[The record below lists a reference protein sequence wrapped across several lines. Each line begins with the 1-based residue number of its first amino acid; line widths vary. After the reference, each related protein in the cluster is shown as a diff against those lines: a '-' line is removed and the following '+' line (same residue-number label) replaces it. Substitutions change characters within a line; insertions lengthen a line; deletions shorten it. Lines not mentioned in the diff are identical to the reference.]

1 MSAGHVTIRAKAQP
15 HHFCHACG
23 KPYAP
28 EHAGKLEMPCAH
40 CDTISRRNPT
50 SVANLIVPYQ
60 RGIFLVRRGI
70 EPQRG
75 RWALPGGYVNLGEQ
89 WRDAA
94 ARKTR
99 EEIQVHIPNPA
110 DSIDSF
116 KVESIPSGT
125 QVLLFGVV
133 RQRVIPTVRD
143 FTPSDEATERMVMQR
158 SDFNA
163 LKDELAFP
171 LHAVAIAKFF
181 SH

>member
-1 MSAGHVTIRAKAQP
+1 MPTLTP
-15 HHFCHACG
+15 TPYHFCHACG
-23 KPYAP
+23 NPYAR
-28 EHAGKLEMPCAH
+28 EHAGKQEMPCDH
-40 CDTISRRNPT
+40 CDTISYRNPAP
-50 SVANLIVPYQ
+50 VVNLIVPYQ

-70 EPQRG
+70 QPRRG
-75 RWALPGGYVNLGEQ
+75 FWALPGGFVNLGEQ

-94 ARKTR
+94 ARETH

-133 RQRVIPTVRD
+133 RQRVIPTVRE
-143 FTPSDEATERMVMQR
+143 FTPSTEATERMVMQR
-158 SDFNA
+158 SNFNS

-181 SH
+181 AH